1 MQARL
6 RILMAAVGLLLALTN
21 GARAQQRLIT
31 FDDVPSGTVVN
42 TTYSGVTFTGQG
54 VPRSFFAPVQVTNL
68 ETPTNALD
76 ATLSTVLVTFS
87 PATYGSGV
95 RAFSFDVF
103 GTFDSTGRA
112 FGSTA
117 APVFLTDVF
126 GNSRTFFVNET
137 SSAGLHYDF
146 GTSGIRSAL
155 LPADAY
161 FDNIS
166 FQAVPEPNTARAL
179 GIAALIVGAL
189 AWRQKRRV

>member
-1 MQARL
+1 MRL
-6 RILMAAVGLLLALTN
+6 KVWLAAVGLLMLTH
-21 GARAQQRLIT
+21 GAQAQQRLLT

-54 VPRSFFAPVQVTNL
+54 GPFFTPVQVTDL

-76 ATLSTVLVTFS
+76 ATLSNVLVTFD
-87 PATYGSGV
+87 PAVYGSGV

-103 GTFDSTGRA
+103 GTFDLTGNA

-117 APVFLTDVF
+117 APVLLTDVF
-126 GNSRTFFVNET
+126 GNSSTFFVNQT
-137 SSAGLHYDF
+137 SSVGLHYDF
-146 GTSGIRSAL
+146 GANGLRSVL
-155 LPADAY
+155 LPGDAY

-179 GIAALIVGAL
+179 GIAALLVGGL
-189 AWRQKRRV
+189 AWRQKRRA